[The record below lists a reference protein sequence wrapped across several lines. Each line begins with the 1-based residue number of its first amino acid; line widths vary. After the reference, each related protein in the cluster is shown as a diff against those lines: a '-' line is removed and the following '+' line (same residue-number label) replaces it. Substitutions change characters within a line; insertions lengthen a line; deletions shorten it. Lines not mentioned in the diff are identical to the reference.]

1 MEVSDLKIIKN
12 NRKWTLGFFG
22 GVLTTIAITSVAS
35 YLQLND
41 YYFTVDDRIMQYTL
55 KEIVAICLERSLYI
69 IVFAILV
76 YAMII
81 IRQKREKV

>member
-1 MEVSDLKIIKN
+1 MEVSNLKIIKN

-22 GVLTTIAITSVAS
+22 GVLTTIVITCVAS
-35 YLQLND
+35 YLQLSD
-41 YYFTVDDRIMQYTL
+41 YYFMVDDRIMQYTL
-55 KEIVAICLERSLYI
+55 KEIVAICLERSLYN

-81 IRQKREKV
+81 IRRKREKV

>member
-1 MEVSDLKIIKN
+1 MKIIKN

-22 GVLTTIAITSVAS
+22 GVLTTIVITCVAS
-35 YLQLND
+35 YLQLSD
-41 YYFTVDDRIMQYTL
+41 YYFTVDDRIMQYRL

-81 IRQKREKV
+81 IRRKREKV

>member
-22 GVLTTIAITSVAS
+22 GVLTTIVITSIAS
-35 YLQLND
+35 YLQLSD
-41 YYFTVDDRIMQYTL
+41 YYFMVDDRIMQYTL

>member
-22 GVLTTIAITSVAS
+22 GVLTTIVITCVAS

-55 KEIVAICLERSLYI
+55 KEIVAICLEKSLYI